1 MSKREKESTKNPAPS
16 SGLSRRSFL
25 KGAGVGAAGLATT
38 QLRIPETAA
47 EETPLEQSAAVGPGC
62 VPMTFNVNS
71 QTYTAHL
78 EPRVTLADALRDH
91 LDLTGTKVICD
102 RGACGGCTVLLDNEP
117 VVSCLILAIAAQGKK
132 IQTVEGLAQGETLD
146 PLQDAFIAHDAL
158 QCGYCTPGMLMSC
171 KALLNQTAK
180 PTLAEIKTAVSG
192 NLCRCGTYPHVFS
205 AVLAAS
211 GQNVEQDVEQDLN
224 QNLDQESTAVEG

>member
-1 MSKREKESTKNPAPS
+1 MSKTDKEAVKNPAPS
-16 SGLSRRSFL
+16 SGLTRRSFL

-38 QLRIPETAA
+38 RLRIGEAEAA
-47 EETPLEQSAAVGPGC
+47 ETEQERSEQVPVTGPDHI
-62 VPMTFNVNS
+62 PMTFQVNG

-78 EPRVTLADALRDH
+78 EPRVTLADALRNH

-102 RGACGGCTVLLDNEP
+102 RGACGGCTVLLDTEP
-117 VVSCLILAIAAQGKK
+117 VVSCMLLAIAAQGKK
-132 IQTVEGLAQGETLD
+132 IQTVEGLAVGETLD
-146 PLQDAFIAHDAL
+146 PLQEAFISHDAL

-171 KALLNQTAK
+171 KALLNKTTK

-192 NLCRCGTYPHVFS
+192 NLCRCGTYPHVFA

-211 GQNVEQDVEQDLN
+211 GQNPD
-224 QNLDQESTAVEG
+224 TAKTVKG